1 MTFFPEFF
9 SSEIHQIP
17 GKAVAVECVSSEGIS
32 EAVRM
37 TPPTYTQAE
46 ILEAS
51 RNTVSLPAVCETT
64 VSSVSFVKYSWP
76 RNIEPR
82 FRALIRKSALGMI
95 SREDD
100 QELSVLLAVRR
111 VQRQVRSFEQ
121 ILWEDEQN
129 RLLRKLLEALREYV
143 EFQEEPPGH

>member
-1 MTFFPEFF
+1 
-9 SSEIHQIP
+9 
-17 GKAVAVECVSSEGIS
+17 
-32 EAVRM
+32 
-37 TPPTYTQAE
+37 
-46 ILEAS
+46 
-51 RNTVSLPAVCETT
+51 
-64 VSSVSFVKYSWP
+64 
-76 RNIEPR
+76 
-82 FRALIRKSALGMI
+82 MI